1 MTYGKTL
8 SCLGDARETGK
19 RKEGKVK
26 EKEEKERK
34 EGEEKESRNQ
44 RKDVVGGLTVRC

>member
-1 MTYGKTL
+1 MTYGKTS